1 MTERVGTPVP
11 HPRCA
16 GLQEPGTRLGI
27 AASDAEPVE
36 HPSLGAQGLEPD
48 GGPTVD
54 GSPDARGGVPGRT
67 MQRAK
72 AGVAELEAD
81 VRGSGDAVVFIH
93 GLSVAD
99 TFAPVVEQLASAG
112 THRLI
117 RYHRRGY
124 GESGPRRGR
133 CISIEGH
140 AADCVALL
148 AALGVTRAHFVG
160 HSYGG
165 CVALQ
170 AAIDHPEVVSSL
182 VLLEPALFR
191 EPDKGPLR
199 SQLRRFVAM
208 HRAGDDAAAVD
219 GFWSFVGGPCWRE
232 DVSRTVPGAPN
243 QAVVDAAA
251 AFDSDI
257 PSAPAWRFG
266 AEEAA
271 AIVCPALHV
280 LGSDTLPVFRAG
292 ADLLCSWLPRV
303 ERVTLPGANHLLHV
317 QQPERAAA
325 LIADFVSR
333 H

>member
-1 MTERVGTPVP
+1 MTERVHTPDL
-11 HPRCA
+11 HPGRA
-16 GLQEPGTRLGI
+16 GRQTPGK
-27 AASDAEPVE
+27 PVRTME
-36 HPSLGAQGLEPD
+36 RVTAGGAQ
-48 GGPTVD
+48 
-54 GSPDARGGVPGRT
+54 
-67 MQRAK
+67 
-72 AGVAELEAD
+72 LEAD
-81 VRGSGDAVVFIH
+81 VRGSGDAIVFIH
-93 GLSVAD
+93 GLGVAD
-99 TFAPVVEQLASAG
+99 TFAPVVEELACAG

-117 RYHRRGY
+117 RYRRRGY
-124 GESGPRRGR
+124 GGSGPRRGR
-133 CISIEGH
+133 CISIEEH

-148 AALGVTRAHFVG
+148 AALGVPRAHFVG

-170 AAIDHPEVVSSL
+170 AAVDHPGVVRSL
-182 VLLEPALFR
+182 VLLEPAVFR

-199 SQLRRFVAM
+199 NELGRFVAL

-219 GFWSFVGGPCWRE
+219 GFWSFVGGPDWRE
-232 DVSRTVPGAPN
+232 DMSRTVPGAPE

-266 AEEAA
+266 AEQAA
-271 AIVCPALHV
+271 AMGRPALHV

-292 ADLLCSWLPRV
+292 AELLCSWLPQV
-303 ERVTLPGANHLLHV
+303 ERATLHDANHLLHV

-333 H
+333 I